1 MIILPSMKGFP
12 HKPSTPLS
20 SPMLLLDASNVAS
33 YPGSGTVW
41 YDISGSGNNF
51 NIVEAAWNPA
61 GYMDFKGNYGIAKNG
76 ADIDLSGEVTYVV
89 VTKIKNYPNTFD
101 TDLSVYD
108 ADWRTLT
115 RPYGG
120 DHYVIV
126 ESFYY
131 QYDETK
137 IYNIGMYDND
147 SDQFLDSGAKQ
158 NELPGYSDDKFD
170 VMIWRFSDS
179 DNPTWDMN
187 VNGVQVGTI
196 SDENARHSRG
206 FGAIGG
212 YHYENPYPESAAQ
225 YWGDIKY
232 FAAYDKRLN
241 DTEVN
246 AIYQSLKNRRNNPDV
261 LFRLDPSD
269 TSGYSTSGSTWYDLS
284 GNGRDVVFSNEP
296 VINSNNGGVFYLS
309 RYDDQNLRINNT
321 DFRTGQYTIMYAVRN
336 PKGWDCLTSVYDSNY
351 NLGYRR
357 SSNGE
362 EACENIYY
370 AGGCILCDGVLLNS
384 QNPSNWRIYTG
395 TVDTLNGDFKLYKN
409 GILIDSGYG
418 TSGPY
423 GIGINYGNGN
433 AGGAY
438 LSKTVAEIGFI
449 TAYNKVLTDF
459 EIFAF
464 YEANKSRFG
473 LS

>member
-12 HKPSTPLS
+12 RKPSIPLS
-20 SPMLLLDASNVAS
+20 SPMLLLDASNIAS

-61 GYMDFKGNYGIAKNG
+61 GYMDFKGNYGIAKNS

-89 VTKIKNYPNTFD
+89 VTRIKNYDP
-101 TDLSVYD
+101 SEYD
-108 ADWRTLT
+108 SDWRTLT

-137 IYNIGMYDND
+137 IYNIGMYDNA

-196 SDENARHSRG
+196 SDENARHNRG

-269 TSGYSTSGSTWYDLS
+269 TSGYSISGSTWHDLS
-284 GNGRDVVFSNEP
+284 GNGRDVVFSSEP
-296 VINSNNGGVFYLS
+296 VINSNNGGVFDLS
-309 RYDDQNLRINNT
+309 SYDQNLRINNT
-321 DFRTGQYTIMYAVRN
+321 DFRTGQYTIMYASRN
-336 PKGWDCLTSVYDSNY
+336 FQGWDCLTSVYDSNY

-357 SSNGE
+357 SFDGNDSY
-362 EACENIYY
+362 ENIYY
-370 AGGCILCDGVLLNS
+370 AGECIDCDGNLFTD
-384 QNPSNWRIYTG
+384 SNWRIYTG
-395 TVDTLNGDFKLYKN
+395 TVDTLNGDFRLYKN
-409 GILIDSGYG
+409 GILINSGYG

-423 GIGINYGNGN
+423 GIGINYGIN
-433 AGGAY
+433 
-438 LSKTVAEIGFI
+438 KTIAEIGFI
-449 TAYNKVLTDF
+449 IAYNRVLTDF
-459 EIFAF
+459 EIFTF

-473 LS
+473 LA